1 MATRDA
7 NDAAGPRGRST
18 VPVLALGV
26 HTWLVAVGWP
36 LFTSDETGPAPFV
49 AGLFALFALGAGA
62 ALHAFGDARVVAI
75 RYARDAAFWLAFPI
89 ATCAASASAYD
100 AAGDDTLAL
109 LPLLLGP
116 LSLAAYGA
124 ALVGVTA
131 RAPQPIAVELT
142 PLRAATTARPARAL
156 RTALP
161 QLLFG
166 GGAIALGLVLPA
178 LGDPAALAA
187 RWGDGRRPGAVLAAI
202 LGGALAVALLGSFLP
217 ATLRR
222 DARDLEPRPDA
233 ALRTAWY
240 LFLSLLGAVTYYVVQ
255 P

>member
-1 MATRDA
+1 MAARDT
-7 NDAAGPRGRST
+7 NDGAALRVRST
-18 VPVLALGV
+18 VPVLVLGV
-26 HTWLVAVGWP
+26 HTWLVAAGWP
-36 LFTSDETGPAPFV
+36 LFTRDESGPAPFI
-49 AGLFALFALGAGA
+49 AGLFALGALGAGA
-62 ALHAFGDARVVAI
+62 GLHAFGDTSAAAI
-75 RYARDAAFWLAFPI
+75 RYARDAAFWLVFPI

-100 AAGDDTLAL
+100 AAGDDALAL

-124 ALVGVTA
+124 ALVSVTA

-142 PLRAATTARPARAL
+142 PLRAANTARPASRLRA
-156 RTALP
+156 ALP

-166 GGAIALGLVLPA
+166 GGALALGLVLPA

-202 LGGALAVALLGSFLP
+202 LGGALAAALLGSFLP
-217 ATLRR
+217 AALRR